1 MAKDQHSEVKLQ
13 PLDMDALFCRCQ
25 LTGGRKLKRH
35 NGYGF
40 AVPYWRR
47 NFARHAFRKRSAYRD
62 LHYINIL
69 CGLKSTLVHTAVQ
82 NTYTCPFRLP
92 IGVSLGL
99 QTCVAWA
106 DPLMNILSVDHRS
119 FCSQQVV
126 FWVPCAVWA
135 FAGVPFLYSLCSA
148 FVKLR
153 WFVNHQ
159 INFVL
164 VVFFINLSFWL
175 Y

>member
-1 MAKDQHSEVKLQ
+1 MDLQ
-13 PLDMDALFCRCQ
+13 YHIGDVILHVMHFE
-25 LTGGRKLKRH
+25 
-35 NGYGF
+35 N
-40 AVPYWRR
+40 
-47 NFARHAFRKRSAYRD
+47 AYRD

-69 CGLKSTLVHTAVQ
+69 CGLKSTLVLTAVQ
-82 NTYTCPFRLP
+82 NTYTYTCPFRLP

-135 FAGVPFLYSLCSA
+135 FAGVPFLYSLWGA

-164 VVFFINLSFWL
+164 VVFLSTCLFGYTSYTSSVL
-175 Y
+175 GCKSY